1 MHIPPLST
9 NSAVFRRFSQ
19 KNTCVFRDRCA
30 GRAYKNR
37 PGPTKGPGREFT
49 LSDRLQCCYQPAVFS
64 AYMKYFMLV
73 GVVYTP
79 VTLSFSM

>member
-1 MHIPPLST
+1 MHIPRLST
-9 NSAVFRRFSQ
+9 NSTVFRRFPQ
-19 KNTCVFRDRCA
+19 KNRGVCFGRCA

-37 PGPTKGPGREFT
+37 PGPTRGPGREIT
-49 LSDRLQCCYQPAVFS
+49 LSDRLLRCYQPAVFS

-79 VTLSFSM
+79 VTLFFSM